1 MERVVVVVVSC
12 GGGGVASE
20 RKRTFNI
27 APSLTYKRRDHHRS
41 IRSDG
46 SCCIRGSNI
55 LDPKGENS
63 QTYLA
68 LSSSAKNP
76 IAINSVESAGD
87 GSDAPQGGG
96 FDVGGLETDPR
107 W

>member
-55 LDPKGENS
+55 LDPVIQIMLTFIEFFFP
-63 QTYLA
+63 L
-68 LSSSAKNP
+68 
-76 IAINSVESAGD
+76 
-87 GSDAPQGGG
+87 
-96 FDVGGLETDPR
+96 
-107 W
+107 